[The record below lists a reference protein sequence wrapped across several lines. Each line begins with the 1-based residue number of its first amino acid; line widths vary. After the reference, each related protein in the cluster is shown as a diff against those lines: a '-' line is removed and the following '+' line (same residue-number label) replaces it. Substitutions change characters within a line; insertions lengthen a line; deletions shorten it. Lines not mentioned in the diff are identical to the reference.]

1 MANIWYQFDLLSKV
15 RKIFSFS
22 QVIECGRYLGCFLPP
37 SVYLPLVVPRLR
49 AGGQAERP
57 LIVLAAL
64 VEGSSS
70 TLLQPSLMELLSA
83 LAEDE
88 VALVFGEAHQEA
100 LLQVIRTLLHKCDF
114 SECSSKAFSVLLFIA
129 SCSGDNASAALEG
142 LRELSKNCGYEEV
155 EELYRQQTRGV
166 LEKLVEAVGGWT
178 EGSPSYLL
186 LGGLMK
192 LAGEAL
198 N

>member
-1 MANIWYQFDLLSKV
+1 MENIFFSKV
-15 RKIFSFS
+15 IA
-22 QVIECGRYLGCFLPP
+22 CGRYLGCFLPP
-37 SVYLPLVVPRLR
+37 SVYLPLVVPRLS

-83 LAEDE
+83 LSEDE
-88 VALVFGEAHQEA
+88 VALVFAEAHQEA
-100 LLQVIRTLLHKCDF
+100 LLCVMRTLLHKCDL
-114 SECSSKAFSVLLFIA
+114 SECSSKVFSVLLFIA
-129 SCSGDNASAALEG
+129 SSSSSDNATAALEG

-155 EELYRQQTRGV
+155 EELYHQQTRGV
-166 LEKLVEAVGGWT
+166 LDKLVEAAGGWT
-178 EGSPSYLL
+178 EGSPPYLL

-192 LAGEAL
+192 LAGEAPCKAVVWVQEIGSQ
-198 N
+198 